1 MSDELITIE
10 MIDNMF
16 DDLIDSFCLEHEI
29 KDKYDIYPAQWNAAL
44 IYINN
49 NTFKLNVNILKPP
62 VTNGSYNLDAVNE
75 ALNIYIN
82 KCFMY
87 NQEISITGFCLFTN
101 IKHATIYSW
110 DNREDRTIIYKDLQG
125 NILNN
130 MQIAKMQEGEYIQEL
145 STAAVEIVKKL
156 RNYSEESLVS
166 LLKDRRNNP
175 VKYLA
180 ILNRRHSWNMPGVSR
195 ENTGKVEITA
205 ADIRAKLNDNNTQLL
220 TQSTTTDVDNLDTI
234 KNALST
240 RVVGD
245 NIIQ

>member
-1 MSDELITIE
+1 
-10 MIDNMF
+10 
-16 DDLIDSFCLEHEI
+16 
-29 KDKYDIYPAQWNAAL
+29 
-44 IYINN
+44 
-49 NTFKLNVNILKPP
+49 
-62 VTNGSYNLDAVNE
+62 
-75 ALNIYIN
+75 
-82 KCFMY
+82 MY

-130 MQIAKMQEGEYIQEL
+130 MQIAKMKEGEYIQEL
-145 STAAVEIVKKL
+145 STTATEIVKKL
-156 RNYSEESLVS
+156 RSYSEESLVS

-195 ENTGKVEITA
+195 ESIGKVEITA

-220 TQSTTTDVDNLDTI
+220 TQSTTTDINNLDTI
-234 KNALST
+234 KSALST
-240 RVVGD
+240 GVVDD
-245 NIIQ
+245 NVIQ